1 MATEQAKHMAEL
13 FASVSERT
21 SKPGLDLATIRDI
34 SERLH
39 LCGTEPEGVTYA
51 EVDADGVHALWCVPE
66 GSDTD
71 HVLMHCHNGGGVL
84 FSIYTDRKAAG
95 HLARAAG
102 VRVLV
107 VDFGLAPEHPFP
119 AQIDDV
125 ERVYQWLLAQGYR
138 PENIV
143 SSGHSIGG
151 NFAVSLVVRLRDK
164 GIALPGAILSISPWS
179 DIEMKS
185 KTLDSNASTDNL
197 SRQQLESFREVWLA
211 GTGVTWDDPRINL
224 LYADLTGLPPT
235 MVHYGTGEI
244 LVGEIIE
251 FVQRAKH
258 AGVDISLHTVPE
270 GQHSFIMGAGRVPE
284 ADEAIEQMGRW
295 VRTRLSLDDM
305 RHSVPSRALPSSARQ
320 VGAGRHHDNPV

>member
-1 MATEQAKHMAEL
+1 
-13 FASVSERT
+13 
-21 SKPGLDLATIRDI
+21 
-34 SERLH
+34 
-39 LCGTEPEGVTYA
+39 
-51 EVDADGVHALWCVPE
+51 
-66 GSDTD
+66 
-71 HVLMHCHNGGGVL
+71 
-84 FSIYTDRKAAG
+84 
-95 HLARAAG
+95 
-102 VRVLV
+102 V

-125 ERVYQWLLAQGYR
+125 ERAYQWLLAQGYR

-197 SRQQLESFREVWLA
+197 SRQQLESFRELWLA

-251 FVQRAKH
+251 FVQRAKD

-270 GQHSFIMGAGRVPE
+270 GQHSFIMGAGHVSE

-295 VRTRLSLDDM
+295 VRSTLSLDDM
-305 RHSVPSRALPSSARQ
+305 RHSVMSTS
-320 VGAGRHHDNPV
+320 